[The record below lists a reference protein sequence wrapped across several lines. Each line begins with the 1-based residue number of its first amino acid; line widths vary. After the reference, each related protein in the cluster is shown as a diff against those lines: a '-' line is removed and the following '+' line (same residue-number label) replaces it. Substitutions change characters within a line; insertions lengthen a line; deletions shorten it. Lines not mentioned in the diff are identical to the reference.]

1 LTGQLLSREGSRAK
15 RASFTDRLT
24 AFPDQVTAVSRSP
37 RRRQQPDDTKWL
49 DAEQQWAWRQ
59 VISLVTMLPAA
70 LESDLQHTAG
80 LTMFEYLVLANL
92 SEADQATLRMSDLAY
107 RANSSLSRL
116 SHVVSRLTRRGLVT
130 KRACPT
136 DGRVSEVVLTKA
148 GSAKV
153 VDAAPQHVAR
163 VRDLVIHSLTPRQL
177 TSLGHAAAAISDR
190 IAEVTAS
197 TGPAHSSS
205 TAV

>member
-1 LTGQLLSREGSRAK
+1 
-15 RASFTDRLT
+15 
-24 AFPDQVTAVSRSP
+24 VSRSP

-49 DAEQQWAWRQ
+49 DADQQWAWRQ
-59 VISLVTMLPAA
+59 VISLVTMLLPA
-70 LESDLQHTAG
+70 LDSDLQQTAR
-80 LTMFEYLVLANL
+80 LTMFEYTLLANL

-116 SHVVSRLTRRGLVT
+116 SHVVSRLTRRGLVI

-153 VDAAPQHVAR
+153 VDAAPHHVAR
-163 VRDLVIHSLTPRQL
+163 VRDLVIHSLTPAQL
-177 TSLGHAAAAISDR
+177 TSLGHAAKAISDR

-197 TGPAHSSS
+197 TGPTDSSG